1 MSEKGWVYTFYPA
14 LILSDFSVLLF
25 FKHKQYTVLTQV
37 KDILEKYIREHE
49 QDFRMVSVQFDFN
62 Q

>member
-1 MSEKGWVYTFYPA
+1 MYK
-14 LILSDFSVLLF
+14 LNDIFSVLLF

>member
-1 MSEKGWVYTFYPA
+1 MPRAIGPSRASVYK
-14 LILSDFSVLLF
+14 LNDIFSVLLF

-37 KDILEKYIREHE
+37 EDILEKYIREHE

>member
-1 MSEKGWVYTFYPA
+1 MPRAIGPSRASVYK
-14 LILSDFSVLLF
+14 LNDIFSVLLF